1 MTTPDSRVR
10 SFAVLL
16 LFAGAG
22 LLLLV
27 GCPQNNPPNAP
38 VRPMGPD
45 SGLVDT
51 AYEYSTSAVDP
62 DGDSI
67 WIRFFWG
74 DTDSTGW
81 LGPVVGGAVV
91 SDSHGWDTSG
101 MWTVSAVA
109 RDVAGSRSQPSGALD
124 VVISEMDNEPPS
136 CPGAPTGPWWGYAD
150 SSIEFSVWTSD
161 PEEDSVAYRLSW
173 GDEDT
178 SAWSSFLT
186 SGYTF
191 RSSHVWQD
199 SGRFV
204 LHAQARDIR
213 GAVTEW
219 SEGTSLLVRQF
230 LPYPDRVVA
239 RFGADAFPVA
249 VALSP
254 DGGLLYVV
262 CSGANNVQVV
272 RTSDYTTVARIP
284 VGRDPRDI
292 VLLPDGKYAY
302 VVNADGNSVT
312 VIRAED
318 HEVTATVP
326 VVSNPLCIAVH
337 PSGEYVYVGGVPYVT
352 VIRASDNT
360 VVANV
365 DVGRMEDV
373 AVRPD
378 GSRLYAASSSPR
390 RIFVVRTS
398 DYVVVPGITVGLRVE
413 GVAVH
418 PDGEFLFAASRNNR
432 LYVASLSPPALVDS
446 LSVPGSPRR
455 IAILPNGEYAYTSLY
470 EAGSVAVLRL
480 FDYTELARISVGST
494 PRGIVVHPSGDV
506 VYVVA
511 ADADSVCVIGF

>member
-1 MTTPDSRVR
+1 MPDSRSR
-10 SFAVLL
+10 SLAVLAVL
-16 LFAGAG
+16 LFAGAA
-22 LLLLV
+22 LLLLA

-38 VRPMGPD
+38 VRPMGSD

-109 RDVAGSRSQPSGALD
+109 RDVAGSRSQSSGALD
-124 VVISEMDNEPPS
+124 VVISEPDNEPPS
-136 CPGAPTGPWWGYAD
+136 CPRAPTGPWWGYVD
-150 SSIEFSVWTSD
+150 SALRFTVWSYD
-161 PEEDSVAYRLSW
+161 PAEDSVAYRLSW
-173 GDEDT
+173 GGEDT
-178 SAWSSFLT
+178 SAWSGFFT
-186 SGYTF
+186 SGYMF
-191 RSSHVWQD
+191 RSSHSWPD
-199 SGRFV
+199 TGRYV
-204 LHAQARDIR
+204 LRVQAKDIN
-213 GAVTEW
+213 GAVSEW
-219 SEGTSLLVRQF
+219 SVGASLLVRKF

-239 RFGADAFPVA
+239 RFGVDRFPVS

-254 DGGLLYVV
+254 DGSLLYVV
-262 CSGANNVQVV
+262 CGGANNVQVV
-272 RTSDYTTVARIP
+272 RTSDYSTVARIP

-302 VVNADGNSVT
+302 VVNADGNSVS
-312 VIRAED
+312 VIRTED

-326 VVSNPLCIAVH
+326 AASNPLCIAVH
-337 PSGEYVYVGGVPYVT
+337 PSGEYVYAGGVPDIS
-352 VIRASDNT
+352 VIRTSDNT

-398 DYVVVPGITVGLRVE
+398 DYVVVPGISVGLRVE

-418 PDGEFLFAASRNNR
+418 PDGEFLFAASRDNR

-446 LSVPGSPRR
+446 LSVLGSPRR
-455 IAILPNGEYAYTSLY
+455 VAILPNGEYAYTSLND
-470 EAGSVAVLRL
+470 AGSVAVLRL

-494 PRGIVVHPSGDV
+494 PRGIVVHPSGDL